1 MINRREFLGPAAA
14 ALGMKLAGR
23 YHGPA
28 TVPGSNPPGEPS
40 SRSLSATD
48 ASHVHNIRDFGAAG
62 DGATLDTAA
71 ITQAIAACVKA
82 GGGTVVVP
90 AGTFLTGTLRLE
102 SDIHLRLEA
111 GARLLASPRLEDYSN
126 MDAYQS
132 EGRTKTL
139 IYSAHAKNIAITG
152 LGIIDG
158 NDQAF
163 IDWDQLHTE
172 CCYDPKFTRQ
182 GPGYAA
188 NFPAFPD
195 GPARMRGGKE
205 ANRPGALLM
214 FIDCENIRVDGI
226 EIVGA
231 PNWCLHLALCDHVRL
246 TGLLVAN
253 NLLVPNAGA
262 IDVSKCSNVVIANC
276 DLTSGDDG
284 ISIATCA
291 DGFGRKVAENFVVSN
306 CTIVSRSAGIR
317 IGWSDDN
324 IQNCTFQNLV
334 ITANRGIGIFAR
346 HDEVIQNLIFSDIV
360 IKTRLHT
367 GWWGSGDPVH
377 ISQIP
382 LGTLHG
388 LSSVG
393 KKPGAIRHIQFN
405 NLIVESEQGMVVY
418 AFDAGAI
425 SDVTFRNIHM
435 LFKRSPLHERYGG
448 NFDLRPAFKNEYG
461 VFAHDIPALYALNC
475 RGLTIDGFDL
485 KWEDGLPA
493 FVTDGIHA
501 EHFEDLTIR
510 DFNGA
515 PPPSPAYGFAIH
527 LANGNG
533 ATLGDIRG
541 ADTKR
546 LLRTDNVQNLRSF
559 SGASNRNK

>member
-1 MINRREFLGPAAA
+1 MINRRTFLGSTAA
-14 ALGMKLAGR
+14 ALGMELALR
-23 YHGPA
+23 CHGEA
-28 TVPGSNPPGEPS
+28 AVTGCNLLRGQGSLP
-40 SRSLSATD
+40 LSGAN
-48 ASHVHNIRDFGAAG
+48 ASPFHNIRDFGAAG
-62 DGATLDTAA
+62 DGSALDTAA

-90 AGTFLTGTLRLE
+90 AGTFLTGTFRLE
-102 SDIHLRLEA
+102 SNVHLQLEA

-132 EGRTKTL
+132 EGRTKAL
-139 IYSAHAKNIAITG
+139 IYAAHAKNIAITG
-152 LGIIDG
+152 FGIIDG
-158 NDQAF
+158 NDRAF
-163 IDWDQLHTE
+163 MDWDQMHTE

-226 EIVGA
+226 EIVRA

-276 DLTSGDDG
+276 DLSSGDDG

-291 DGFGRKVAENFVVSN
+291 DGFGRKVAENVVVSN

-317 IGWSDDN
+317 VGWSTDN
-324 IQNCTFQNLV
+324 IQNCTFENLV

-346 HDEVIQNLIFSDIV
+346 HDEVIQNLVFSNIV
-360 IKTRLHT
+360 IRTRLHT

-377 ISQIP
+377 LSQVP
-382 LGTLHG
+382 LGSLHG
-388 LSSVG
+388 LTSAG
-393 KKPGAIRHIQFN
+393 KKAGSIRHIQFN

-418 AFDAGAI
+418 AYDAGAI

-435 LFKRSPLHERYGG
+435 LFKSSPLHERYGG
-448 NFDLRPAFKNEYG
+448 NFDLRPAFQDEYG
-461 VFAHDIPALYALNC
+461 IFAHDIPALYALNC
-475 RGLTIDGFDL
+475 RGLNIVDFDL
-485 KWEDGLPA
+485 KWEEGLPA

-501 EHFEDLTIR
+501 EHFEDLMIR

-515 PPPSPAYGFAIH
+515 PPPSPANGFAIH
-527 LANGNG
+527 LANGNN
-533 ATLGDIRG
+533 ATLGDVRG

-546 LLRTDNVQNLRSF
+546 LLRADNVQKLRQLSR
-559 SGASNRNK
+559 GE